1 MNGPLALLSCV
12 ALSSCLAHV
21 AASSPTPQTA
31 NWEPT
36 TWRGER
42 AFALATEHWRAVVSV
57 ERGRLVHFGPAE
69 EASCNLLFETE
80 SRQDPFSWGGHRVWL
95 GPQALWVWPP
105 PEEWDR
111 AGAVNVAVEGAR
123 LELLM
128 ADAGRGFP
136 RFRRIYEV
144 SAGRLA
150 CRVAVAA
157 GGTEAVQVMQ
167 ILQTPRDTAVELTA
181 VPSTRWPRGYFRVG
195 GAVGPVMEPGL
206 PLPAGVTERGTAVRL
221 EFAGRSD
228 KLAFPPQTL
237 AATVRGWR
245 LLLDFGESRGAE
257 VAAPDAGFF
266 TQVYIGDS
274 QSPVVE
280 IEQLSPQWA
289 AGEGGEFSM
298 YLELAGAS

>member
-21 AASSPTPQTA
+21 AVGGATAQTA

-42 AFALATEHWRAVVSV
+42 AFALATERWRAVVSV

-69 EASCNLLFETE
+69 EPRCNLLFETE
-80 SRQDPFSWGGHRVWL
+80 TRDDPFSWGGHRVWL
-95 GPQALWVWPP
+95 GPQALWGWPP
-105 PEEWDR
+105 PEAWER
-111 AGAVNVAVEGAR
+111 AAAANVAIDGAR
-123 LELLM
+123 LELTM
-128 ADAGRGFP
+128 PDAGRGFP
-136 RFRRIYEV
+136 RLRRIYEV
-144 SAGRLA
+144 SEGRLA

-167 ILQTPRDTAVELTA
+167 ILQTPRDTVVELTSA
-181 VPSTRWPRGYFRVG
+181 PSAAWPRGYCRVG
-195 GAVGPVMEPGL
+195 GAVGPVMVPSF
-206 PLPAGVTERGTAVRL
+206 PLPAGVTERGTAVRV

-237 AATVRGWR
+237 AATARGRR
-245 LLLDFGESRGAE
+245 LMLAFGESRGAE

-266 TQVYIGDS
+266 TQVYIGDP

-289 AGEGGEFSM
+289 AGAAGEFSM
-298 YLELAGAS
+298 YLELAAES